1 MRSRIALLLV
11 AAFAVTST
19 TGCKRIAEKIIKD
32 KISEASDGGVTFNN
46 DGTVTVKGNDTGSS
60 SGSTGSSGTTTTS
73 SFGSG
78 AKLPDGWP
86 SDIPAYPGGKVK
98 SASTSGSERSQTM
111 SAQQETGDAPDA
123 ILKFYADKITAAG
136 YKQSS
141 TSESKTDFGVT
152 KSVSFQ
158 KGKYGADGSV
168 FLSVSP
174 GFMDKSKNNISLSIT
189 SFKK

>member
-19 TGCKRIAEKIIKD
+19 TGCKRIAEKIIMD

-60 SGSTGSSGTTTTS
+60 GSTGSTTTS

-98 SASTSGSERSQTM
+98 SASTSGSDRSQTM

-141 TSESKTDFGVT
+141 NSESKTDFGVT